1 MKNQPV
7 GLAMTTKVA
16 AKEPSL
22 ADPGRLKIGC
32 EQLSDGAS
40 RQFLG
45 APSFLLSSGAVF
57 LTEATIIAG

>member
-1 MKNQPV
+1 
-7 GLAMTTKVA
+7 MTTKVA